1 MRDWKTL
8 CEITGFWCLALLPAS
23 AFAAEVLAPEMT
35 PLSPKERQ
43 MVERIKDW
51 AEKGTGSD
59 GAVIDGKL
67 VFVHG
72 AGGIPTIVAAP
83 LQVVDVELE
92 RGELVNEIVVGDTA
106 RWQVVDGT
114 AAGATHLFIK
124 PIDVGLETS
133 AVITTDRRTYH
144 LRLVS
149 RKSDFTPYV
158 GFLYQD
164 DLKAQVAAAKAKEQ
178 RKQTWRTDDSGV
190 DLADLNFGYEVTG
203 DNTAWK
209 PERVFDNGRK
219 MYVQLPASAVTNEMP
234 ALMVRKGRKDVLVN
248 YRVKGGRMMEVD
260 GLFNHLALVVGV
272 GNDQELV
279 EIYRDG
285 ARRSQNF
292 GSVGINE
299 GNDEGGKR

>member
-1 MRDWKTL
+1 MEDRNALNTFIAL
-8 CEITGFWCLALLPAS
+8 LCLALLPAS
-23 AFAAEVLAPEMT
+23 AFAADVLSPEMT
-35 PLSPKERQ
+35 PLSPKERK

-51 AEKGTGSD
+51 AEQGTGSD
-59 GAVIDGKL
+59 GAMVDGKL

-72 AGGIPTIVAAP
+72 AGGIPTIIAAP
-83 LQVVDVELE
+83 LQVVDVGLE
-92 RGELVNEIVVGDTA
+92 PGELVNEIVLGDTA
-106 RWQVVDGT
+106 RWQAVDGT

-133 AVITTDRRTYH
+133 AVITTDRRVYH
-144 LRLVS
+144 LRLIS

-178 RKQTWRTDDSGV
+178 RKKTWQTDDSGV
-190 DLADLNFGYEVTG
+190 DLASLNFGYEVTG
-203 DNTAWK
+203 DNTPWK

-219 MYVQLPASAVTNEMP
+219 MYVQLPAQATTNEMP

-248 YRVKGGRMMEVD
+248 YRVKAGRMMEVD

-279 EIYRDG
+279 EIYKDG
-285 ARRSQNF
+285 TRRSDNF
-292 GSVGINE
+292 GAVGINE
-299 GNDEGGKR
+299 RGDEGGDR